1 MTTLIIILAL
11 LFAALF
17 ILVTLA
23 EKFGSRDQEK
33 TAKLSR
39 YIIPLMIALV
49 AAQVIKFVFF
59 PEHG

>member
-1 MTTLIIILAL
+1 MTTLITILAL

-17 ILVTLA
+17 IVVTLT
-23 EKFGSRDQEK
+23 EKFGSRDEQQ
-33 TAKLSR
+33 TRKLSR
-39 YIIPLMIALV
+39 FIIPLLILLV

>member
-1 MTTLIIILAL
+1 MTTLITILAL

-23 EKFGSRDQEK
+23 EKYGNRDPEQ

-39 YIIPLMIALV
+39 YIMPLV
-49 AAQVIKFVFF
+49 ALLIVAQLIKYAFF
-59 PEHG
+59 SD